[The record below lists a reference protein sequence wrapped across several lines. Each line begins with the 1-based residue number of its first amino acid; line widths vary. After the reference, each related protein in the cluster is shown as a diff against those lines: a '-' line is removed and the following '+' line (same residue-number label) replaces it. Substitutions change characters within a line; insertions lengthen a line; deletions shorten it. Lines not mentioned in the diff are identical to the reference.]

1 MTLHQLVDKSYQK
14 LMQQMQDT
22 RIILLHPH
30 SRYRSVVVARLVNE
44 PNLETFYYA
53 MGPDDINLRSFIT
66 GITQCLS
73 SQFPM
78 FGRYI
83 NILPQDVYTH
93 PEDHFDLVLKTFI
106 KDLTQITTNDFILIL
121 DEYDRSD
128 KSDDVQKF
136 VESLSSNLPENCRI
150 IINSRTL
157 PRLPWVAMIAQKRAI
172 MLLDDEIVKS
182 DFYGMSKKDDEPTME
197 VFGLGPGFV
206 LSNGEMITNW
216 EGHLP
221 RLLFFFALDR
231 PVVTR
236 SEICQAFWPDLA
248 SDQAVNVFHVTK
260 RRLHKALGTDMLIHN
275 NGYYQINTEL
285 NIYYDVMD
293 FVSTLMYAR
302 NETNVDKRMNAW
314 ERIGD
319 LYRGEFLQGHHDD
332 WILKRRAEFLD
343 GYLESLVGLAGLWN
357 ESGRYEQALS
367 LYIKAVNANY
377 DREDLHRGILQHYNL
392 LGRRSELAA
401 HYKKLASHMKQSKR
415 QISEETDALY
425 KELMA

>member
-1 MTLHQLVDKSYQK
+1 
-14 LMQQMQDT
+14 
-22 RIILLHPH
+22 
-30 SRYRSVVVARLVNE
+30 
-44 PNLETFYYA
+44 
-53 MGPDDINLRSFIT
+53 
-66 GITQCLS
+66 
-73 SQFPM
+73 M

-83 NILPQDVYTH
+83 NILPQNVYTH
-93 PEDHFDLVLKTFI
+93 PEDHFDLVLETFL
-106 KDLTQITTNDFILIL
+106 KDLVQITTDDFILIL

-172 MLLDDEIVKS
+172 MLLDDEIVQN
-182 DFYGMSKKDDEPTME
+182 DFYGMGKKDDEAAME

-206 LSNGEMITNW
+206 LSNGEMVGNW

-260 RRLHKALGTDMLIHN
+260 RRLHKALGIDMLIHN

-314 ERIGD
+314 ERVGD

-332 WILKRRAEFLD
+332 WILKRRAEFLA

-367 LYIKAVNANY
+367 LYLKAVNANY
-377 DREDLHRGILQHYNL
+377 DREDLHQGVLQHYHL
-392 LGRRSELAA
+392 LGRRSELAS
-401 HYKKLASHMKQSKR
+401 HYKKLTSHMKQAKR
-415 QISEETDALY
+415 PISEETEALY
-425 KELMA
+425 KKLMA